1 MYSTDIPYEV
11 SDNDFPNYTPQE
23 WEQIIADYMNNNSD
37 SDSFDSD
44 DNYNQPMTSGWGNP
58 RVNQWYKRTG
68 GPTFTEFVPGPMAP
82 DSNTSDTGLFKG
94 YHVPIPLENQAAK
107 LEEPL
112 SAEEESQPIVAESQP
127 AVVAESRTAVAEPP
141 ELEMPDIMGSN
152 NEPVQ
157 QQTVQPKVY
166 VVYPNSVPQT
176 HKFYTSAPPNKG
188 IYAQRH
194 NEITNVNNGQ
204 YLSNVSP
211 ETIGY
216 LNQPAQSRN
225 INAITDDGNIMCIN
239 CVDCR
244 NCFNCTSCKICEKC
258 ISCNTCNTCSSC
270 LNCVGSTNCINCEDC
285 NNCKSVRDSTKCN
298 NCNNCV
304 GCKDCTNCND
314 LSWAIGYVNNKPKM

>member
-1 MYSTDIPYEV
+1 MNYENTQNTSQQPTEMQTSDPNQLNASHFSTPSVPNSGIYS
-11 SDNDFPNYTPQE
+11 Q
-23 WEQIIADYMNNNSD
+23 NNN
-37 SDSFDSD
+37 
-44 DNYNQPMTSGWGNP
+44 Q
-58 RVNQWYKRTG
+58 
-68 GPTFTEFVPGPMAP
+68 
-82 DSNTSDTGLFKG
+82 
-94 YHVPIPLENQAAK
+94 
-107 LEEPL
+107 
-112 SAEEESQPIVAESQP
+112 
-127 AVVAESRTAVAEPP
+127 
-141 ELEMPDIMGSN
+141 
-152 NEPVQ
+152 
-157 QQTVQPKVY
+157 
-166 VVYPNSVPQT
+166 
-176 HKFYTSAPPNKG
+176 
-188 IYAQRH
+188 
-194 NEITNVNNGQ
+194 ITNTNQGQ

-225 INAITDDGNIMCIN
+225 INAMTDDGNIMCIN